1 LRKIE
6 IEIEIEIE
14 REREREREG
23 GRSRNVV
30 WAGFKIYEMQ
40 IPRVVCP

>member
-14 REREREREG
+14 RERERERG